1 MCACSLAEIKPLGS
15 MEVARKRILYV
26 SGSIGLGHVTRDLA
40 IARQLRKQYPEVELS
55 WLAAH
60 PATIPLKE
68 AGEKL
73 LPEADMYAN
82 DSVAAEKAARGF
94 GMDIMKYASKI
105 RREWIHNLKIFKR
118 IISKGLFDVVIGDET
133 YEISTG
139 LSMKLV
145 RLKVPFVMIYD
156 FFGLDSV
163 SRNPIE
169 KLGVYSWNRI
179 WAKSDRKLF
188 SNQKNLALFA
198 GELEDIPDKE
208 LGILLPSRRDHAK
221 TYYKFTGYVLPF
233 EPADYADKA
242 GIRRRLGYGK
252 EPLVVCSIGGTAI
265 GRDLLELCGRAYPII
280 KRKVPDLRMVLIC
293 GPRLS
298 VDSLKVPDGVE
309 VKGYVPALYE
319 HFAAS
324 DLAIVQA
331 GGTTTLELTAL
342 RRPFLYFPLAL
353 HCEQQVHVAGR
364 LARHQAGVKMV
375 YSQTTPEIL
384 AEKVIAN
391 LGKNVDYPPIPVQG
405 AQKAAQ
411 LICELL

>member
-1 MCACSLAEIKPLGS
+1 
-15 MEVARKRILYV
+15 MEVAIKRILYV
-26 SGSIGLGHVTRDLA
+26 SGSIGMGHVTRDLA
-40 IARQLRKQYPEVELS
+40 VAGQLRKQYPEVELS
-55 WLAAH
+55 WLASN
-60 PATIPLKE
+60 PATIPLKD

-73 LPEADMYAN
+73 LPEAEIYAN
-82 DSVAAEKAARGF
+82 DSALAEKAARGF
-94 GMDIMKYASKI
+94 GMSVLKYASKTRI
-105 RREWIHNLKIFKR
+105 EWVRNLKIFKQ
-118 IISKGLFDVVIGDET
+118 IIRREQFDVIIGDET
-133 YEISTG
+133 YEISIG

-156 FFGLDSV
+156 FFGLDSM

-169 KLGVYSWNRI
+169 KLGICTWNRI

-188 SNQKNLALFA
+188 SGHKNLALFA
-198 GELEDIPDKE
+198 GDLEDIPDKG

-221 TYYKFTGYVLPF
+221 TYYKFTGHILPF
-233 EPADYADKA
+233 EPAHYADKTR
-242 GIRRRLGYGK
+242 IREKLGYGK
-252 EPLVVCSIGGTAI
+252 VPLVVCSIGGTAI
-265 GRDLLELCGRAYPII
+265 GKDLLDLCGRAYPII

-293 GPRLS
+293 GPRLP
-298 VDSLKVPDGVE
+298 VDSLEVADGVE
-309 VKGYVPALYE
+309 VRGYVPALYE

-324 DLAIVQA
+324 DLAIVQG

-342 RRPFLYFPLAL
+342 RRPFLYFPLAY

-364 LARHQAGVKMV
+364 LARQKAGVKMV

-391 LGKNVDYPPIPVQG
+391 LGKNADYPPIPVQG

-411 LICELL
+411 LIGELL

>member
-1 MCACSLAEIKPLGS
+1 
-15 MEVARKRILYV
+15 VAKKRILYV
-26 SGSIGLGHVTRDLA
+26 SGSIGMGHVTRDLA
-40 IARQLRKQYPEVELS
+40 IARQLREQYPEVELS

-68 AGEKL
+68 AVERL

-82 DSVAAEKAARGF
+82 DSVPAEKAARGF
-94 GMDIMKYASKI
+94 GMDIMKYASKT
-105 RREWIHNLKIFKR
+105 RREWIHNVKIFR
-118 IISKGLFDVVIGDET
+118 QIIRKEKFDLVIGDET
-133 YEISTG
+133 YEIG
-139 LSMKLV
+139 IAMSMKLV

-163 SRNPIE
+163 TDSPIE
-169 KLGVYSWNRI
+169 KLGVYTWNWI
-179 WAKSDRKLF
+179 WAKTDRKLL
-188 SNQKNLALFA
+188 SGQKNLALFA
-198 GELEDIPDKE
+198 GELEDVPDTG
-208 LGILLPSRRDHAK
+208 LGFLLPNRRIHAEK
-221 TYYKFTGYVLPF
+221 YYKFTGYVLPF
-233 EPADYADKA
+233 EPADYADRA
-242 GIRRRLGYGK
+242 GIRRRLGYGE

-265 GRDLLELCGRAYPII
+265 GKGLLELCGRAYPII
-280 KRKVPDLRMVLIC
+280 KRKVPYLHMVLIC

-298 VDSLKVPDGVE
+298 VDSLKIPDGVE

-319 HFAAS
+319 HFVAS

-364 LARHQAGVKMV
+364 LARHKAGVKMV

-384 AEKVIAN
+384 AEKVISN
-391 LGKNVDYPPIPVQG
+391 LGKSVTYPPIPVQG
-405 AQKAAQ
+405 AQKAAR
-411 LICELL
+411 LIGELL

>member
-1 MCACSLAEIKPLGS
+1 
-15 MEVARKRILYV
+15 MEVPKKILYV

-40 IARQLRKQYPEVELS
+40 IAGQLRKQYPEVELL

-82 DSVAAEKAARGF
+82 DSVPAEKAARGF
-94 GMDIMKYASKI
+94 GMDIMKYASKT
-105 RREWIHNLKIFKR
+105 RREWIHNIKIFRR
-118 IISKGLFDVVIGDET
+118 IISKEKFDVVIGDET
-133 YEISTG
+133 YEIG
-139 LSMKLV
+139 IAMSMKLV

-163 SRNPIE
+163 NRNPIE
-169 KLGVYSWNRI
+169 KLGVYTWNWI
-179 WAKSDRKLF
+179 WTKADRKLL

-198 GELEDIPDKE
+198 GEMEDIPDKG
-208 LGILLPSRRDHAK
+208 LGILLPSRRNHAK

-233 EPADYADKA
+233 EPADYADKTM
-242 GIRRRLGYGK
+242 IREKLGYGK

-265 GRDLLELCGRAYPII
+265 GKDLLDLCGQAYPII
-280 KRKVPDLRMVLIC
+280 KRKVPDLHMVLIC

-298 VDSLKVPDGVE
+298 VDSLDVPDGIE
-309 VKGYVPALYE
+309 VKGYAPALYE

-324 DLAIVQA
+324 DLAIVQG
-331 GGTTTLELTAL
+331 GGTATLELTAL
-342 RRPFLYFPLAL
+342 RRPFLYFPLAN
-353 HCEQQVHVAGR
+353 HCEQQIHVAGR
-364 LARHQAGVKMV
+364 LARHKAGVKMV

-391 LGKNVDYPPIPVQG
+391 LGINADYPPIPVQG
-405 AQKAAQ
+405 AQKAAR
-411 LICELL
+411 LIGELL

>member
-1 MCACSLAEIKPLGS
+1 MATK
-15 MEVARKRILYV
+15 KILYV

-40 IARQLRKQYPEVELS
+40 IAGQLRKQHPEIELS
-55 WLAAH
+55 WLASH
-60 PATIPLKE
+60 PATIPLKD

-73 LPEADMYAN
+73 LPEADIYAN
-82 DSVAAEKAARGF
+82 DSVPAENAARGF
-94 GMDIMKYASKI
+94 GMNILKYASKTK
-105 RREWIHNLKIFKR
+105 REWARNVKIFRQIVRKE
-118 IISKGLFDVVIGDET
+118 KFDVVIGDET
-133 YEISTG
+133 YEISIG

-188 SNQKNLALFA
+188 SNRKNLALFA
-198 GELEDIPDKE
+198 GELEDIPDKG

-221 TYYKFTGYVLPF
+221 TYYKFTGHILPF
-233 EPADYADKA
+233 DPAQYADNTR
-242 GIRRRLGYGK
+242 IREKLGYGK
-252 EPLVVCSIGGTAI
+252 QSLVVCSIGGTAI
-265 GRDLLELCGRAYPII
+265 GKDLLELCGRAYPII

-298 VDSLKVPDGVE
+298 VESLEVPGGVE
-309 VKGYVPALYE
+309 VKGYAPALYE

-342 RRPFLYFPLAL
+342 KRPFLYFPLAY

-364 LARHQAGVKMV
+364 LARHKAGVKMV

-391 LGKNVDYPPIPVQG
+391 LDKNVDYRSIPAQG
-405 AQKAAQ
+405 ARKAAQ
-411 LICELL
+411 LIGELL

>member
-1 MCACSLAEIKPLGS
+1 
-15 MEVARKRILYV
+15 MEVAKKRILYV

-40 IARQLRKQYPEVELS
+40 IAGQLRKQYPEVELS
-55 WLAAH
+55 WLASH

-73 LPEADMYAN
+73 LPEADKYAN
-82 DSVAAEKAARGF
+82 DSVPAEKAARGF
-94 GMDIMKYASKI
+94 GMNVLKYASKT
-105 RREWIHNLKIFKR
+105 RREWAHNVKIFR
-118 IISKGLFDVVIGDET
+118 QIIRKEKFDLVIGDET
-133 YEISTG
+133 YEIGIS

-163 SRNPIE
+163 SKNPIE
-169 KLGVYSWNRI
+169 KLGVYTWNWI
-179 WAKSDRKLF
+179 WAKTDRKLL
-188 SNQKNLALFA
+188 SEQKNLALFA
-198 GELEDIPDKE
+198 GEPEDVPDTG
-208 LGILLPSRRDHAK
+208 LGFLLPSRRIHAE
-221 TYYKFTGYVLPF
+221 TYYKFTGYILPF
-233 EPADYADKA
+233 DPAQYVDKS
-242 GIRRRLGYGK
+242 GIRNKLGYGK

-280 KRKVPDLRMVLIC
+280 KRKVPDLHMVLIC

-298 VDSLKVPDGVE
+298 VDSVEVPDGIE
-309 VKGYVPALYE
+309 VKGYAPALYE
-319 HFAAS
+319 HFAAG
-324 DLAIVQA
+324 DLAIVQG

-342 RRPFLYFPLAL
+342 RRPFLYFPLAY

-364 LARHQAGVKMV
+364 LARHRAGVKMV

-391 LGKNVDYPPIPVQG
+391 LGKSVNYPPIPVQG

>member
-1 MCACSLAEIKPLGS
+1 
-15 MEVARKRILYV
+15 MEVAKKRILYI
-26 SGSIGLGHVTRDLA
+26 SGSIGMGHVTRDLA
-40 IARQLRKQYPEVELS
+40 VAGQLRKQYPEVELS
-55 WLAAH
+55 WLASH
-60 PATIPLKE
+60 PATIPLKD

-73 LPEADMYAN
+73 LPEADIYAN
-82 DSVAAEKAARGF
+82 DSIPAENAAKGF
-94 GMDIMKYASKI
+94 GMSVLKYASKT
-105 RREWIHNLKIFKR
+105 RREWAHNLKIFKR
-118 IISKGLFDVVIGDET
+118 IIRKEKFDVVIGDET
-133 YEISTG
+133 YEISIG

-145 RLKVPFVMIYD
+145 RLNVPFVMIYD

-163 SRNPIE
+163 NSNPIE

-188 SNQKNLALFA
+188 SNQENLALFA
-198 GELEDIPDKE
+198 GELEDIPDKG
-208 LGILLPSRRDHAK
+208 LGILLPSRWDHAK
-221 TYYKFTGYVLPF
+221 TYYKFTGYILPF
-233 EPADYADKA
+233 VPAQYADKT
-242 GIRRRLGYGK
+242 RVREKLGYGK

-265 GRDLLELCGRAYPII
+265 GRDLLDLCGRAYPII
-280 KRKVPDLRMVLIC
+280 KRKVPDLRMTLIC
-293 GPRLS
+293 GPRLP
-298 VDSLKVPDGVE
+298 VDSLDVPDGVD

-319 HFAAS
+319 YFAAS
-324 DLAIVQA
+324 DLAIVQG

-342 RRPFLYFPLAL
+342 RCPFLYFPLAY
-353 HCEQQVHVAGR
+353 HCEQQIHVAGR
-364 LARHQAGVKMV
+364 LARHKAGVKMV